1 MILTIRND
9 LGQSFQMH
17 CEEFRGYD
25 VFVEAREQW
34 GYNWST
40 YMVLNGS
47 EILESVLNPNT
58 LDPLNAA
65 RIQ

>member
-1 MILTIRND
+1 
-9 LGQSFQMH
+9 MH